1 MVNFVDISARK
12 SYRMNER
19 PNYRAPGKGALNT
32 FGELQQARYAS
43 NAPLIRN
50 ARFRQSEYFDPN
62 YKLKIDFNNKLSK
75 KQFIAGRNGDVESI
89 RKIFGDAKYPIFTK
103 TGGALSTV
111 AGVVERDKE
120 KKKEKEGGGE
130 TKEEEG
136 EENDDVVD
144 VTASSPSPFP
154 SPFPSPTGPLEGV
167 RDSAEAIAAVD
178 EDEEEEESKAEERPS
193 VSASPGTVPGTS
205 TDTAASVAATRDRIM
220 SGGGRGRGRGGRR
233 GRSGSGLLGRGG
245 STSEDSFRHS
255 SPYST
260 PQRPENPQSTKSR
273 ERLRS
278 LRPRGL
284 AAGDGE

>member
-75 KQFIAGRNGDVESI
+75 KQFIAGRDGDVESI
-89 RKIFGDAKYPIFTK
+89 RKIFGDAKYPIFTR

-111 AGVVERDKE
+111 AGVVGRDKE
-120 KKKEKEGGGE
+120 ETKEKEGGGE
-130 TKEEEG
+130 TKEEE
-136 EENDDVVD
+136 EEEDDGD
-144 VTASSPSPFP
+144 DEVTAESSSPSP
-154 SPFPSPTGPLEGV
+154 SPRPPVVPLEGV
-167 RDSAEAIAAVD
+167 RDSAQAIAVVD
-178 EDEEEEESKAEERPS
+178 EDEEESKAEERE
-193 VSASPGTVPGTS
+193 VSASPGAVPGTS
-205 TDTAASVAATRDRIM
+205 TDTAASVAATRDRILF
-220 SGGGRGRGRGGRR
+220 GRGRGRGRGGGR

-245 STSEDSFRHS
+245 ATSEDSFRHS

-260 PQRPENPQSTKSR
+260 PRRPNISQSSKSR
-273 ERLRS
+273 ERSGS
-278 LRPRGL
+278 LRPRTL
-284 AAGDGE
+284 VGDGE

>member
-75 KQFIAGRNGDVESI
+75 KQFIAGRDGDVELI

-120 KKKEKEGGGE
+120 KKKEKEGDSE
-130 TKEEEG
+130 TKEEEE

-144 VTASSPSPFP
+144 VTASSPSP
-154 SPFPSPTGPLEGV
+154 SPSPTGPLEGV

-278 LRPRGL
+278 LRPRAL
-284 AAGDGE
+284 AGDGE

>member
-75 KQFIAGRNGDVESI
+75 KQFIAGRDGDVESI
-89 RKIFGDAKYPIFTK
+89 RKIFGDAKYPIFTR

-111 AGVVERDKE
+111 AGVVGRDKE
-120 KKKEKEGGGE
+120 ETKEKEGGGE
-130 TKEEEG
+130 TKEEE
-136 EENDDVVD
+136 EEEVVD
-144 VTASSPSPFP
+144 DDGVTAESSSPSP
-154 SPFPSPTGPLEGV
+154 SPRPPVVPLEGV
-167 RDSAEAIAAVD
+167 RDSAQAIAVVD
-178 EDEEEEESKAEERPS
+178 EDEEESKAEERE
-193 VSASPGTVPGTS
+193 VSASPGAVPGTS
-205 TDTAASVAATRDRIM
+205 TDTAASVAATRDRILF
-220 SGGGRGRGRGGRR
+220 GRGRGGGRGGGR

-260 PQRPENPQSTKSR
+260 PRRPNISQSSKSR
-273 ERLRS
+273 ERSGS
-278 LRPRGL
+278 LRPRTL
-284 AAGDGE
+284 VGDGE

>member
-75 KQFIAGRNGDVESI
+75 KQFIAGRDGDVESI
-89 RKIFGDAKYPIFTK
+89 RKIFGDAKYPIFTR

-111 AGVVERDKE
+111 AGVVGRDKE
-120 KKKEKEGGGE
+120 ETKEKEGGGE
-130 TKEEEG
+130 TKEEE
-136 EENDDVVD
+136 EEEDDGD
-144 VTASSPSPFP
+144 DEVTAESSSPSPSPRP
-154 SPFPSPTGPLEGV
+154 SVVPLEGV
-167 RDSAEAIAAVD
+167 RDSAQAIAVVD
-178 EDEEEEESKAEERPS
+178 EDEEESKAEERE
-193 VSASPGTVPGTS
+193 VSASPGAVPGTS
-205 TDTAASVAATRDRIM
+205 TDTAASVAATRDRILF
-220 SGGGRGRGRGGRR
+220 GRGRGGGRGGGR

-245 STSEDSFRHS
+245 ATSEDSFQHS

-260 PQRPENPQSTKSR
+260 PRRPNISQSSKSR
-273 ERLRS
+273 ERSGS
-278 LRPRGL
+278 LRPRTL
-284 AAGDGE
+284 VGDGE